1 MSNIVWIDLETGG
14 VNDAKIKIPEP
25 ILMPNGKKIEHVSG
39 SQYYPILEIGIIITD
54 NNLNIIDQ
62 YQAEIQ
68 QSKLML
74 RNMNDW
80 CINQHEKTGL
90 TDRCLN
96 SNKTLEQVELEC
108 LSFLNKHGFSKRT
121 PMAGSSIHFDHEFI
135 THQMGDLSSK
145 FSHQHIDV
153 TSLHNL
159 YKVKYPEL
167 AEQVREL
174 KSNVSHLVIDD
185 IKDSIQ
191 IAKIYSSITKKEDLS
206 LEDLLKNK
214 IKNNK
219 IK

>member
-14 VNDAKIKIPEP
+14 VNNMKIELPEP
-25 ILMPNGKKIEHVSG
+25 IFMPNGKKIDHIAG

-54 NNLNIIDQ
+54 NDLNIISE
-62 YQAEIQ
+62 YQAEIK

-80 CINQHEKTGL
+80 CIKQHAETGL
-90 TDRCLN
+90 TERSLH
-96 SNKTLEQVELEC
+96 SKKSLEQVEMEC
-108 LSFLNKHGFSKRT
+108 VSFLNKNGFSKRT

-159 YKVKYPEL
+159 YKEKYPEL
-167 AEQVREL
+167 AEKVRDL

-185 IKDSIQ
+185 IKDSIE
-191 IAKIYSSITKKEDLS
+191 IAKIYSSIAKKEDLT
-206 LEDLLKNK
+206 LEDLLTNK
-214 IKNNK
+214 AKKQKTI
-219 IK
+219 